1 MTAVACRATCT
12 GCELYAES
20 DGNRTFDG
28 QSVICWKCW
37 VTLMDFSESKQ
48 MLKGEWDQ
56 ALEAYTLRRVA

>member
-37 VTLMDFSESKQ
+37 VTLMPFSESKQ